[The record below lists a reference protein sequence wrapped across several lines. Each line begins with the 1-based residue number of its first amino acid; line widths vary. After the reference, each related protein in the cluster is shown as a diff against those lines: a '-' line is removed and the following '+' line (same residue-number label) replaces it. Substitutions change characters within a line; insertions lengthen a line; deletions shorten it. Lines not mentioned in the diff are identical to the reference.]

1 MKFGI
6 LKSKIE
12 KILIESYQ
20 SNTFETQIK
29 NFRKL
34 VLENKKIGTLFFV
47 YDELS
52 SNKGF
57 TDKDLA
63 NDFINECIKI
73 YENTTNKISKSDF
86 KKINEWTEG
95 IKVENGYEVIDN
107 LLDSKSIQ
115 LETKILGRKKLVES
129 LLQETKSNKEEI
141 NLPMKTLVSVA
152 NTTIEKYIDKL
163 DEGARNELKD
173 LLMSNDEFLKTSYMT
188 IKEEVL
194 YKLERL
200 NENSDEVT
208 KNRIS
213 ESIDK
218 IKSEKFD
225 KLNFYRLKTLNDSI

>member
-163 DEGARNELKD
+163 DEGTRNELKD

>member
-1 MKFGI
+1 MKFGT

-107 LLDSKSIQ
+107 LLDSRSIK
-115 LETKILGRKKLVES
+115 LETKILGRKKIVE
-129 LLQETKSNKEEI
+129 
-141 NLPMKTLVSVA
+141 
-152 NTTIEKYIDKL
+152 
-163 DEGARNELKD
+163 
-173 LLMSNDEFLKTSYMT
+173 
-188 IKEEVL
+188 
-194 YKLERL
+194 
-200 NENSDEVT
+200 
-208 KNRIS
+208 
-213 ESIDK
+213 
-218 IKSEKFD
+218 
-225 KLNFYRLKTLNDSI
+225 